1 MKKLLKIFAYIIATL
16 LILLI
21 ILAVTA
27 SFSQKK
33 IVDIA
38 LNKMNE
44 SIIVPIEIEDL
55 SFTLIKRFPYATV
68 ELSGVKIG
76 EADSI
81 LANSQNQSDENL
93 LDIKSVFV
101 SVKTRPLIKGKF
113 EVLKIEIDDAR
124 LKYRVDSLGH
134 SNISFL
140 LDNYINVNQSVSD
153 TTQNN
158 KNKSP
163 SLFLDDVELKYITIT
178 YDDEKEK
185 VAANLFFPSMDIAGK
200 ITNGQYSGIVE
211 GNLKLTELSF
221 GDTNLNQMVETS
233 VDFNL
238 EYNADT
244 LQIKSFEANSD
255 GAHLGIN
262 GKAAFLNDMYSDLT
276 FESSELDLKKL
287 LKYAPARLLQEQ
299 ELKSLSGILNLS
311 GSIRGIVN
319 DSVAPAIDAKFKLNK
334 GALEIKDYPV
344 LRKID
349 FEGRISNGTE
359 RNKNTTS
366 LFFKSFYAETDSSS
380 VNLSGSLS
388 NLSKP
393 RYSINSK
400 LNIKLEEFKNY
411 IPDTLLQNISG
422 GIIADITTKGQL
434 PDSVNDSFVHM
445 IASNSSGNFDF
456 KGVYIEKDSLSI
468 DNLSGYVFYAPGI
481 LEIDSLCVT
490 VPAWSLDLKNS
501 SVSTE
506 FTGNVTQTDSLEIL
520 LKSFF
525 VETPQGNFRGSGKIE
540 NLEYPE
546 FYLNTN
552 AYINLD
558 ELKPFIPDTL
568 IKDLSGNLAA
578 EVSTRGKLH
587 PDSIPEK
594 INELIFENSE
604 LTLEMNNVSFIVS
617 DSLPGIKN
625 LNGKVELNNDT
636 IFISEINGSAAG
648 VDFLV
653 DSTTVVNVYNTV
665 FRNDPDTVFAHGN
678 FKFGEIDYSSLAPFI
693 PADTLDTENKS
704 RDFWFNVKGKMSAK
718 SFRKEKI
725 LLEDI
730 SAKFNVSDSLYI
742 IDQLRVSTC
751 DGFTNS
757 SVRFSIEEDGKQIV
771 NLKNHVERMDIYK
784 FLYAF
789 DNFGQDSLISY
800 ENISGLL
807 TLDVNGRFVFDAD
820 TLVTSDMRAMGD
832 FALENGRIVN
842 YQPAMEIADFTG
854 LKELDNIE
862 LKTVNSSI
870 FLFKN
875 KIYVPATNVVS
886 TALDFSVFGMQ
897 SLGNNYEY
905 HLQMKL
911 GEVLTGKSKKLIER
925 QNKNGD
931 TVSEDDMDRSTIKII
946 YANIDGKE
954 KTGFDNKKAQQQ
966 MELKIQVQKKM
977 LNLIFYPKLVSF
989 ETGVQ

>member
-1 MKKLLKIFAYIIATL
+1 MKKLLKIFAYIVASL

-38 LNKMNE
+38 LNKINE
-44 SIIVPIEIEDL
+44 SITVPIEIEDL

-81 LANSQNQSDENL
+81 LANSQNQSGENL
-93 LDIKSVFV
+93 LDINSVFV
-101 SVKTRPLIKGKF
+101 SVKTKPLIKGKF

-124 LKYRVDSLGH
+124 LKYRIDSMGH

-140 LDNYINVNQSVSD
+140 LDNYINVNKSVSD
-153 TTQNN
+153 TLQDN

-163 SLFLDDVELKYITIT
+163 NLFLDDVELKNITIN

-185 VAANLFFPSMDIAGK
+185 IAANLFFPSLDIAGK
-200 ITNGQYSGIVE
+200 ITNELYSGIVE
-211 GNLKLTELSF
+211 GNLKLTELSI
-221 GDTNLNQMVETS
+221 GDTNLNQMEETS

-255 GAHLGIN
+255 GAHLRIN
-262 GKAAFLNDMYSDLT
+262 GKAAFLNDIYSDLT
-276 FESSELDLKKL
+276 FESTELDLKKL
-287 LKYAPARLLQEQ
+287 LKYAPARLLQEH
-299 ELKSLSGILNLS
+299 EIKSLNGILNLS

-319 DSVAPAIDAKFKLNK
+319 DSVVPAIDAKFKLNK
-334 GALEIKDYPV
+334 GAMEIKDYPV

-349 FEGRISNGTE
+349 FEGRISNGAE

-366 LFFKSFYAETDSSS
+366 LFFKSFYAETDSSN

-388 NLSKP
+388 NLNKP
-393 RYSINSK
+393 RYSMNSK

-411 IPDTLLQNISG
+411 IPDTLFQNISG
-422 GIIADITTKGQL
+422 EMIADISTKGQL
-434 PDSVNDSFVHM
+434 PDSINASFVNM
-445 IASNSSGNFDF
+445 VANNSSGNFDF
-456 KGVYIEKDSLSI
+456 RGVYIEKDSLTI
-468 DNLSGYVFYAPGI
+468 DNLSGYVFYSPGI
-481 LEIDSLCVT
+481 LEIDSLYVT
-490 VPAWSLDLKNS
+490 IPAWDLNLKNS
-501 SVSTE
+501 SVSSE
-506 FTGNVTQTDSLEIL
+506 FTGDITQTDTLGIQL
-520 LKSFF
+520 NSFY

-546 FYLNTN
+546 FDLNTN
-552 AYINLD
+552 AYIDLD
-558 ELKPFIPDTL
+558 ELRPFISDTL
-568 IKDLSGNLAA
+568 VKNLSGNLTA
-578 EVSTRGKLH
+578 EISTHGNLH
-587 PDSIPEK
+587 PDSVAEQ

-604 LTLEMNNVSFIVS
+604 LTFELNNVSVIVS
-617 DSLPGIKN
+617 DSIPGIEN
-625 LNGKVELNNDT
+625 LNGTVELNNDT
-636 IFISEINGSAAG
+636 IFISEMNGSAAHA
-648 VDFLV
+648 DFSV
-653 DSTTVVNVYNTV
+653 DSTTVVNVYSAIIKNEQ
-665 FRNDPDTVFAHGN
+665 DTVFVLGN
-678 FKFGEIDYSSLAPFI
+678 FEFGEIEYSSLASYI
-693 PADTLDTENKS
+693 PANTLKTENKS
-704 RDFWFNVKGKMSAK
+704 RDFCFNLKGKVSVK
-718 SFRKEKI
+718 SIRKEKI
-725 LLEDI
+725 FLEDI
-730 SAKFNVSDSLYI
+730 SAKCNISDSLYI
-742 IDQLRVSTC
+742 IDQLKINTC
-751 DGFTNS
+751 EGFTNS
-757 SVRFSIEEDGKQIV
+757 SVRFSINEDGKRIV
-771 NLKNHVERMDIYK
+771 NLKNHAERMDIYK
-784 FLYAF
+784 FFYAF

-807 TLDVNGRFVFDAD
+807 TLDVNSRFVFDAD

-832 FALENGRIVN
+832 FALENGRIIN

-966 MELKIQVQKKM
+966 MKLKIQVQKKM

-989 ETGVQ
+989 ETGVK